1 MPICVNGK
9 MTVAQLIEELN
20 NHDPNQDVTTW
31 DAYGD
36 RETTDCFITIT
47 DSGLHIGAVEI
58 G

>member
-9 MTVAQLIEELN
+9 MTVAQLIRELK

-31 DAYGD
+31 CAYED
-36 RETTDCFITIT
+36 RETTDCLITLT
-47 DSGLHIGAVEI
+47 DLGLHIGAVEI